1 MAVAGFA
8 SGNIMLLSVS
18 VWSGAGADM
27 RDLFHWIS
35 AAIALPVLVYSG
47 RIFFRSAWGAL
58 RHGRTNMDVPISIGV
73 LLAFGMSLYDTI
85 DHGPHAYFD
94 AAVMLVFFLL
104 IGRTLDEFMR
114 EKARSAVNGL
124 ARLSPRGATAERGEG
139 TWAYVPLE
147 EIAPGMVLLIAAGER
162 VPVDGRVV
170 SGTSDLD
177 RSEEH
182 TSELQSLMRIS
193 SAGFCFKK

>member
-1 MAVAGFA
+1 MRI
-8 SGNIMLLSVS
+8 SD
-18 VWSGAGADM
+18 WS
-27 RDLFHWIS
+27 S
-35 AAIALPVLVYSG
+35 
-47 RIFFRSAWGAL
+47 
-58 RHGRTNMDVPISIGV
+58 DVCS
-73 LLAFGMSLYDTI
+73 SD
-85 DHGPHAYFD
+85 
-94 AAVMLVFFLL
+94 L

-114 EKARSAVNGL
+114 EEARSAGNGL

-177 RSEEH
+177 CALVTGESAPRAVTPGRSEEH
-182 TSELQSLMRIS
+182 TSELQSLMS
-193 SAGFCFKK
+193 TSYHVL